1 MTRGK
6 DKIDFDQ
13 TCSES
18 FFLIRSGGSYRS
30 FTSSVKWL
38 RSSTQSV
45 KRLPFLPEER
55 KNRMLYLPPFP
66 EGRTGLI
73 ELSLTCF
80 LFPWDGM
87 SFAKWIGEK
96 ARSDPMIPDPFML

>member
-1 MTRGK
+1 MSYLSTAGTYRKWGTSFDDPGRG
-6 DKIDFDQ
+6 FP
-13 TCSES
+13 TLASEEAKLMPS
-18 FFLIRSGGSYRS
+18 KGDPKLLGFRP
-30 FTSSVKWL
+30 
-38 RSSTQSV
+38 Q
-45 KRLPFLPEER
+45 ER
-55 KNRMLYLPPFP
+55 KNKIEDLPPFP

>member
-1 MTRGK
+1 M
-6 DKIDFDQ
+6 
-13 TCSES
+13 
-18 FFLIRSGGSYRS
+18 GSCICYSKSSHS

-87 SFAKWIGEK
+87 SFAMLDGPEGWVK
-96 ARSDPMIPDPFML
+96 ANCDGAYTIR